1 MTLEDELNL
10 KLKQAE
16 TIFKEE
22 IESLHLKI
30 IDGSPVDKG
39 HFKTSWQ
46 ILEFEPSEWTFRMI
60 NPVKYGVGLWRYG
73 KSKQGWSPR
82 GGDELV
88 METERRINERTNNI

>member
-22 IESLHLKI
+22 IETLHFKI